1 LPGATIFTAGAIPRK
16 TLRRSLEWRQ
26 IIAIAAVQQAAP
38 AELCD
43 EEDVQPKRNDF
54 RPAVVF
60 HTLHEC
66 KPHSG
71 CAHAPAT
78 GAEPQR
84 EGRRMKRRSFLA
96 GIGAT
101 TAAATLGMPS
111 ILRAQAPITL
121 NGAVQF
127 NDDHAFNRALIRFE
141 ELVKKYYGKPVN
153 FTLHK
158 NSSLGLEK
166 QYFEYMSQGK
176 AVDYGIVSP
185 AHMSTFAKAAPF
197 IDAPFVFKGIDHMN
211 KVVEANILAPIADE
225 VAAKAEVVL
234 IGYAGGGIRNI
245 FANKPLKNLAD
256 LKGLKVRVQG
266 APIWSKTFAAV
277 GMSPTVIAYNEIYN
291 AIQNGVISA
300 GENEA
305 AGVEAM
311 KFYEVAPHLN
321 LTQHAVSIRPICFSV
336 KTLKTLPKDLQDAI
350 MKAGKEAGDYGRQ
363 LESSEEVVK
372 LDTLEKAGKLKRVPF
387 EERDAMKKLADPV
400 MATYA
405 KEIGAEAIFEKI
417 NVV

>member
-1 LPGATIFTAGAIPRK
+1 M
-16 TLRRSLEWRQ
+16 
-26 IIAIAAVQQAAP
+26 IAIIEPVLRPTCKASFKLASPAAP
-38 AELCD
+38 FCIRFAS
-43 EEDVQPKRNDF
+43 VAGVAGQAQSPAYKGRASQGRN
-54 RPAVVF
+54 A
-60 HTLHEC
+60 
-66 KPHSG
+66 
-71 CAHAPAT
+71 
-78 GAEPQR
+78 
-84 EGRRMKRRSFLA
+84 MKRRTVLA
-96 GIGAT
+96 GLGA
-101 TAAATLGMPS
+101 TAAAGVLGMPT

-127 NDDHAFNRALIRFE
+127 NDDHAFNRALLRFE

-153 FTLHK
+153 FTLHR

-197 IDAPFVFKGIDHMN
+197 IDAPFVFKDIAHMN
-211 KVVEANILAPIADE
+211 KVVEANLLKPIADE

-234 IGYAGGGIRNI
+234 VGYSGGGIRNI

-256 LKGLKVRVQG
+256 LRGLKVRVQG

-277 GMSPTVIAYNEIYN
+277 GMSPTVIAYNEVYN

-321 LTQHAVSIRPICFSV
+321 LTQHAVSIRPICFST
-336 KTLKTLPKDLQDAI
+336 KTFKNLPKDLQDAI
-350 MKAGKEAGDYGRQ
+350 LKAANWSRARK
-363 LESSEEVVK
+363 SSSS
-372 LDTLEKAGKLKRVPF
+372 TRWRRPASSSAFRS
-387 EERDAMKKLADPV
+387 RS
-400 MATYA
+400 ATP
-405 KEIGAEAIFEKI
+405 
-417 NVV
+417 